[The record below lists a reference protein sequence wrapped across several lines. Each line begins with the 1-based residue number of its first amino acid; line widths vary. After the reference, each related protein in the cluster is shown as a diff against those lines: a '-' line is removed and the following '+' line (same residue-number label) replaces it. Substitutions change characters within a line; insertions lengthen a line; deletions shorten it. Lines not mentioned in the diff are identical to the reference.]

1 MSRSRRLLCT
11 SAAFAALVLAAPAA
25 RAGGDERVDSY
36 RAAVARGQEAFDE
49 GRYAIARAEFRA
61 AYEIHA
67 EPVLLFNIASTY
79 RREGELS
86 RAIELY
92 REFLSRAPSHAR
104 ADLARQTIREL
115 EDEIALREAAPA
127 PVLVPETEAP
137 EPPGLAPVF
146 LDDGKDDD
154 RGPRRPRNKLRWLG
168 LAAGAGGVIAGG
180 LAVYAA
186 RDARRAET
194 ALEALGEGDEWGNE
208 QQALYDDGV
217 EARRNVL
224 VFSAAS
230 AALVTTGVVLY
241 VVGERRRAREAA
253 TTVTVVPE
261 DGGAMVGLSRRW

>member
-1 MSRSRRLLCT
+1 LSRSRRLLCT
-11 SAAFAALVLAAPAA
+11 SAAAAALVLAAPAA
-25 RAGGDERVDSY
+25 RAGGDERVDTY
-36 RAAVARGQEAFDE
+36 RAAVARGQDAFDE

-79 RREGELS
+79 RREGELE
-86 RAIELY
+86 RALELY
-92 REFLSRAPSHAR
+92 REFLSRAPNHAR

-127 PVLVPETEAP
+127 PELVPETEAP
-137 EPPGLAPVF
+137 EPPGLAPAF
-146 LDDGKDDD
+146 LDDDDD
-154 RGPRRPRNKLRWLG
+154 GAEPRRPTNKLRWVG

-186 RDARRAET
+186 RDARRAEA
-194 ALEALGEGDEWGNE
+194 ALEALGEGDDWGNE

-224 VFSAAS
+224 IFSAAS

-241 VVGERRRAREAA
+241 VVGERRRARETS

-261 DGGAMVGLSRRW
+261 DGGAVVGLSRRW